1 MQWFNI
7 ILQTS
12 SLIGAIIVIYKAS
25 KWLNVMI
32 VNKIQKMVRFQE
44 VQEKQNIIEGKL
56 DKILHELTFNGGG
69 STKDFIKHVQEA
81 IIRVESRQQALLDM
95 PNMQDGLFECDKD
108 GSVIWTNKVLSIML
122 GKTPDDLVGSG
133 WYNSIDRT
141 EKYDVIEEWEKCM
154 CQKRDFIMD
163 INMEVA
169 NCQYKKIGRAHV

>member
-1 MQWFNI
+1 
-7 ILQTS
+7 
-12 SLIGAIIVIYKAS
+12 
-25 KWLNVMI
+25 
-32 VNKIQKMVRFQE
+32 
-44 VQEKQNIIEGKL
+44 
-56 DKILHELTFNGGG
+56 
-69 STKDFIKHVQEA
+69 
-81 IIRVESRQQALLDM
+81 
-95 PNMQDGLFECDKD
+95 MQDGLFECDKD

-169 NCQYKKIGRAHV
+169 NCQYKSMSVRTSKMVNNNDEIIGWFGSISEAE